1 MLTQAKVNVIL
12 TPKRGVAGHLMRGLL
27 GGSLLGKA
35 IFVTPF
41 TKSLRQTG
49 VEAGD
54 VKDGMDKV
62 LKLQELTLTNKNL
75 ILFYRKGLVS
85 KKDKVI
91 TLPLE
96 YAKEV
101 QGKKRLTTRFINV
114 NFMAPSEGEPVEFQ
128 LRLIRLKDPD
138 AWLRE
143 LSRIISSPVGF

>member
-1 MLTQAKVNVIL
+1 MMS
-12 TPKRGVAGHLMRGLL
+12 GFL
-27 GGSLLGKA
+27 GGSVLGKA
-35 IFVTPF
+35 VFVTPF
-41 TKSLRQTG
+41 TKSLRQSG

-54 VKDGMDKV
+54 VKDAMDRV
-62 LKLQELTLTNKNL
+62 LKLQELILTNRNL

-96 YAKEV
+96 YAREV

-114 NFMAPSEGEPVEFQ
+114 NFMVPSEGKSVEFQ

-143 LSRIISSPVGF
+143 LGRIISSPVGF